1 MVQRARP
8 LAASAA
14 AAAAETRAP
23 AAPPVELGPR
33 RSFAAMARVGIAML
47 LHDRLKLVG
56 TLVGVVFAVLLSNQQ
71 AATFF
76 GLLDKNTMLAR
87 RSGADIWVTPPATES
102 LQPGELMSDS
112 TLVRARGT
120 PGVAWAAPLLLAGG
134 TVKLPSGGTEA
145 IQIIGVELPARHGGP
160 WNVVSGDP
168 RDLTRPDAMFFED
181 SDREKLGGL
190 NLGSVREVSGHRVQ
204 AVGFTVG
211 LIPFGPS
218 YAFTS
223 FETAREI
230 THTDNHLTNFAL
242 VGVAPGASPAQVAR
256 LLQERLPEQR
266 VMLRSE
272 LERRTVRYVLANTS
286 IGVVIGTGAFFAVVV
301 GFVIVAL
308 TMFSAVIDHLREFGT
323 LKAIWARNRDLAKLL
338 IAQAVA
344 IAGVGWLIG
353 QSAVALLVRG
363 ITGPKLPM
371 TLPPWLMAVTL
382 GGVTLLCVAASS
394 LALLRLRK
402 LEPAMV
408 FRG

>member
-1 MVQRARP
+1 
-8 LAASAA
+8 
-14 AAAAETRAP
+14 
-23 AAPPVELGPR
+23 R

-56 TLVGVVFAVLLSNQQ
+56 TLVGVIFAVLLSNQQ

-102 LQPGELMSDS
+102 LQPGALMSDS
-112 TLVRARGT
+112 TLVPARGRS
-120 PGVAWAAPLLLAGG
+120 GVAWAAPLLLAGG

-145 IQIIGVELPARHGGP
+145 IQIIGVDLPALHGGP

-168 RDLTRPDAMFFED
+168 RDLARPDAMFFED

-190 NLGSVREVSGHRVQ
+190 NLRSVREVSGHRAQ
-204 AVGFTVG
+204 AGRLTVRGFTVG

-218 YAFTS
+218 YAFTR

-286 IGVVIGTGAFFAVVV
+286 IGV
-301 GFVIVAL
+301 
-308 TMFSAVIDHLREFGT
+308 
-323 LKAIWARNRDLAKLL
+323 
-338 IAQAVA
+338 
-344 IAGVGWLIG
+344 
-353 QSAVALLVRG
+353 
-363 ITGPKLPM
+363 
-371 TLPPWLMAVTL
+371 
-382 GGVTLLCVAASS
+382 
-394 LALLRLRK
+394 
-402 LEPAMV
+402 
-408 FRG
+408 